1 MELALLFVTVWKM
14 NLLLAYSRAI
24 VRQTVKNGN
33 LYFAPVAV
41 SDSNSFLT
49 MPCTSRCRMAFCTD
63 NVLSVKQLYCICKFL
78 NGNYSRS
85 SILIFVFMM
94 VYLLCNRMRRK
105 FSTGE
110 EDVHSTGKWKY
121 KQNRGTGDKGQSS
134 LINGE
139 RRWKDDAT
147 FDAVGAV
154 DELNA
159 TLGRARFL
167 SDENGFFDVTEKLIE
182 IQCTLQDI
190 CSCIVAPKTANI
202 SENLRKRT
210 EFDPQF
216 TIELDHWID
225 LYAAEVPPLT
235 QFILPGGNP
244 LSSSI
249 HEARCISR
257 RAERSLIPL
266 IRNDEI
272 DPAPIQYLNRLSDLL
287 FVLARYICH
296 ILNDTELSYKK
307 KVVYSDLTT
316 SKHPL
321 RHEWKRY
328 YI

>member
-1 MELALLFVTVWKM
+1 M

-33 LYFAPVAV
+33 LYFAPVAI
-41 SDSNSFLT
+41 SDS
-49 MPCTSRCRMAFCTD
+49 
-63 NVLSVKQLYCICKFL
+63 K
-78 NGNYSRS
+78 
-85 SILIFVFMM
+85 
-94 VYLLCNRMRRK
+94 MRRK

-121 KQNRGTGDKGQSS
+121 KQNRGTGIKVRFLMGQSS

-210 EFDPQF
+210 EFDPRF

-307 KVVYSDLTT
+307 KVVYSGLTT

>member
-41 SDSNSFLT
+41 SDS
-49 MPCTSRCRMAFCTD
+49 
-63 NVLSVKQLYCICKFL
+63 K
-78 NGNYSRS
+78 
-85 SILIFVFMM
+85 
-94 VYLLCNRMRRK
+94 MRRK